1 MLFASILQYYVLVN
15 KIFDNFE
22 EAISKRWGSQLH
34 LQFAI
39 QFQLVGGK
47 APESCEAHLARCR
60 FSASLSGGLSS
71 HRALLDLHPRD
82 PQREPAR
89 TSLED
94 ATNAS
99 LYLQGPQF

>member
-1 MLFASILQYYVLVN
+1 MLFVSILQYYVLVN
-15 KIFDNFE
+15 KNLDEFE

-39 QFQLVGGK
+39 QFQLVGGT
-47 APESCEAHLARCR
+47 AQESCEAHLARCR

-71 HRALLDLHPRD
+71 RRARRDLHPRD
-82 PQREPAR
+82 LQREPVR

-99 LYLQGPQF
+99 LYL